1 MPQYLLGTDN
11 GCTMAK
17 AALFTLDGREVA
29 VASRKVELL
38 APRPGFCEMDMADTW
53 SATVESIR
61 QVLARSA
68 VNPRDIAAVAPTGH
82 GNGLYLVDGQGQPV
96 HRAIASTDSRARAYT
111 DRWRVD
117 GIDKAVRPLTM
128 QSVWPAQPNALL
140 AWLRD
145 HEPDVLA
152 RAAWVLMCKDY
163 VRLRLTGE
171 VRAELTDMSGTSL
184 MNVGAGQYDDRVLRA
199 FGIPEVRRMLPPLV
213 RSHDLCGRIS
223 AQAARQ
229 TGLAEGTPVA
239 GGCFDIDAC
248 GLASGMTDDTQLC
261 MVAGTW
267 GNNQYISRTPV
278 VDEDVFMTSCYS
290 IPGYYLM
297 LEGSAT
303 SASNL
308 EWLVTQFLGAEAE
321 EARQRGSSVYDRCND
336 LVEGTRPD
344 DPGIVFLPFL
354 FGSNVN
360 PDAKAALVGLNHWH
374 TRGHVLRAIY
384 EGVVFAHRRH
394 VDRLLKFR
402 PMPQRIRLTGGAAR
416 SAVWVRIFADCFG
429 VPVEVPEGTE
439 LGALGAAIVGA
450 VAVGLYPDFATAVR
464 HMVRLARTQEPDASL
479 KAVYD
484 AKHQRYQ
491 QVIQSLDGVW
501 GGSW

>member
-1 MPQYLLGTDN
+1 VDSD
-11 GCTMAK
+11 
-17 AALFTLDGREVA
+17 ALWQLTAEAIRETIERSGIRPAEIAGVA
-29 VASRKVELL
+29 
-38 APRPGFCEMDMADTW
+38 C
-53 SATVESIR
+53 
-61 QVLARSA
+61 
-68 VNPRDIAAVAPTGH
+68 TGH
-82 GNGLYLVDGQGQPV
+82 GNGLYLVDSAGKSVRP
-96 HRAIASTDSRARAYT
+96 AIRGADTRARAYI
-111 DRWRVD
+111 DRWLAA
-117 GIDKAVRPLTM
+117 GIDDAIRPKTM
-128 QSVWPAQPNALL
+128 QAIWPAQPNALL

-145 HEPDVLA
+145 NEPQSLR
-152 RAAWVLMCKDY
+152 RAAANLCCKDY
-163 VRLRLTGE
+163 TRLRLTGQ
-171 VRAELTDMSGTSL
+171 VFQELTDASGTSL
-184 MNVGAGQYDDRVLRA
+184 LNVGTGQYDPDVLDAWGLGDLRRLLPELKRA
-199 FGIPEVRRMLPPLV
+199 EDI
-213 RSHDLCGRIS
+213 CGTVT
-223 AQAARQ
+223 AEAAAQ
-229 TGLAEGTPVA
+229 TGLAPGTPVA
-239 GGCFDIDAC
+239 GGMFDIDAC
-248 GLASGMTDDTQLC
+248 GLASGLVDETQLC
-261 MVAGTW
+261 MIAGTW
-267 GNNQYISRTPV
+267 GNNQYIARQPV
-278 VDEDVFMTSCYS
+278 VHRDVFMTTCYA

-416 SAVWVRIFADCFG
+416 SAVWVRLFADCFG

-491 QVIQSLDGVW
+491 RVIQSLDGVW
-501 GGSW
+501 GGPW